1 MERDIALALSNE
13 ALTNELMRLA
23 GSERSATVLLIAH
36 LAEFDTRQLHLAAG
50 HPSLFTYCT
59 KVLRLSEDAAYSR
72 SQAAV
77 MSKSFPRIL
86 DMLRDGRLTLT
97 TVRLLS
103 TRLTNENQQELLD
116 EASGLSK
123 RDVEELLARWFPA
136 PDIPASVRKLPAPKP
151 PSCAAAPAAPC
162 AATPAAPCAAATPA
176 APFSPTVSTAPPRR
190 DLAAPLAPDRYHISF
205 TASRS
210 TRDKLQRARDLLR
223 HAIPAGDTAEIIDR
237 ALTLLLADLT
247 RKKFAATKRAGLAG
261 GTAAGSR
268 HIPAE
273 VMRAVSLRDGE
284 RCAFVAQSGYRCTA
298 TAFLEFHHVVPYAVG
313 GPATIANVE
322 FRCKPHNRYEAGL
335 YYGPR
340 APEGVVREEV
350 LPYGLRARRNST
362 RSGTCCVALKVWPAQ
377 ALRGFR

>member
-1 MERDIALALSNE
+1 MERDIAIALSNE

-50 HPSLFTYCT
+50 HSSLFTYCT

-86 DMLRDGRLTLT
+86 DLLRDGRLTLT

-123 RDVEELLARWFPA
+123 REVEELLARWFPA
-136 PDIPASVRKLPAPKP
+136 LDIPASVRKLPAPKP
-151 PSCAAAPAAPC
+151 P
-162 AATPAAPCAAATPA
+162 PCAAATSAVPFATTA
-176 APFSPTVSTAPPRR
+176 ATAPPRR
-190 DLAAPLAPDRYHISF
+190 DRVAPLAPDRYHISF
-205 TASRS
+205 TASGI

-223 HAIPAGDTAEIIDR
+223 HTIPTGDTAEIIDR

-247 RKKFAATKRAGLAG
+247 RKKFAAANDPGLPVAPRPAR
-261 GTAAGSR
+261 GTS
-268 HIPAE
+268 P
-273 VMRAVSLRDGE
+273 
-284 RCAFVAQSGYRCTA
+284 
-298 TAFLEFHHVVPYAVG
+298 P
-313 GPATIANVE
+313 
-322 FRCKPHNRYEAGL
+322 K
-335 YYGPR
+335 
-340 APEGVVREEV
+340 
-350 LPYGLRARRNST
+350 
-362 RSGTCCVALKVWPAQ
+362 
-377 ALRGFR
+377 